1 MINDGAAKKDQ
12 FERISE
18 TYDKVHHRV
27 VSAIHRFSQEKY
39 YGRCVGGKVLDIGNG
54 GQPPEE
60 VMGDQ
65 VAATLANFVGIDRSG
80 AMLQRKRISFRKVV
94 GDGSHL
100 PFKDESFDYVIING
114 VLHHLGID
122 SREARCGRVQQFISE
137 ALRVCSKGLIVYE
150 LFTSP
155 LLESVERI
163 FAGVL
168 RSMPTFVLSELTLD
182 NCLGQLGFARSEVA
196 SKALSELT
204 DRFYWYAVVMEHTWL
219 RLPAFLSPF
228 RHGFF
233 VIAKRQGTTPANQ
246 GGRHLAGP
254 DSSSGDPGPGG
265 HRAPLVG

>member
-1 MINDGAAKKDQ
+1 MTNDRGKKKDQ
-12 FERISE
+12 FEKISE

-27 VSAIHRFSQEKY
+27 VSAIHHFSREKY
-39 YGRCVGGKVLDIGNG
+39 YGRCAGGRVLDIGNG
-54 GQPPEE
+54 GQPPDE

-65 VAATLANFVGIDRSG
+65 IALTLEHFVGIDRSV
-80 AMLQRKRISFRKVV
+80 AMLQRKRVSFRKVV

-150 LFTSP
+150 LFTTP

-163 FAGVL
+163 FVGVL
-168 RSMPTFVLSELTLD
+168 RSMPTFVLSERTLD
-182 NCLGQLGFARSEVA
+182 NCLGQLGYARSEIV
-196 SKALSELT
+196 SKTLSELT

-233 VIAKRQGTTPANQ
+233 IIAKRQGTAPPNRE
-246 GGRHLAGP
+246 GRHLAGP
-254 DSSSGDPGPGG
+254 DSSSGGSGPGG
-265 HRAPLVG
+265 H